1 MHTIKAVVILLSLC
15 FEGQE
20 YKKVECREQSQNP
33 LHNLCVVSWCEGS
46 LAGTTPA
53 LCALPCL
60 VLTQMIGIKQSAQ
73 RAPVSHLPL
82 TASLRLVNT
91 GSQVL
96 SSEGDQDQ
104 PCEGALDLQQE
115 KGLDLCDL
123 YESILTDLLS
133 SKTPTNPKQSN

>member
-1 MHTIKAVVILLSLC
+1 MHTIKAVVTLLSLC
-15 FEGQE
+15 CERHE
-20 YKKVECREQSQNP
+20 CKKVECREQSQNP
-33 LHNLCVVSWCEGS
+33 LHDLCVVSWYEGS

-53 LCALPCL
+53 LSALPSL
-60 VLTQMIGIKQSAQ
+60 VLTQMVGIKQSAQ

-82 TASLRLVNT
+82 TASPRLVNT

-96 SSEGDQDQ
+96 SSKGDQDQ

-115 KGLDLCDL
+115 KGLDLCNL
-123 YESILTDLLS
+123 YESLLTDLLR